1 MVTIKKGTHS
11 SYKFPSLLI
20 DEGKITYKVKFT
32 PSCRYD
38 IGIADQLDINK
49 LFGIGYFPHHHKN
62 SMRFGWR
69 YLIHMDAIEAMA
81 YYYVDGQRVFQHIAF
96 LKMNN
101 NYTFIM
107 YILPDGHLLTVLD
120 DDLKMVAGDLLVNT
134 LVGKKIGYALH
145 PYFGGNQTAPH
156 NIQIEMKKIKE

>member
-11 SYKFPSLLI
+11 SFKFPSLVL
-20 DEGKITYKVKFT
+20 DETKIAYKVRFT

-69 YLIHMDAIEAMA
+69 YLPHMDAIEALG
-81 YYYVDGQRVFQHIAF
+81 YYYVNGQRMHEHVAF
-96 LKMNN
+96 LRIDG

-107 YILPDGHLLTVLD
+107 HILVDGHLLTILD
-120 DDLKMVAGDLLVNT
+120 DDMKYVAGDLVINRLK
-134 LVGKKIGYALH
+134 GKNMGYALH

-156 NIQIEMKKIKE
+156 DIQIEMKKVKE

>member
-1 MVTIKKGTHS
+1 MVTIKTGTHS
-11 SYKFPSLLI
+11 SFKLPSLVI
-20 DEGKITYKVKFT
+20 GQDKITYKVRFT
-32 PSCRYD
+32 PSCRYE
-38 IGIADQLDINK
+38 IGLADQLDINK

-69 YLIHMDAIEAMA
+69 YVIDMDAIEIMA
-81 YYYVDGQRVFQHIAF
+81 YYYVDGQRMYEHVAF
-96 LKMNN
+96 LKIDG

-120 DDLKMVAGDLLVNT
+120 DDGKYVAGDVLINHLKGRNFGYLLR
-134 LVGKKIGYALH
+134 

-156 NIQIEMKKIKE
+156 NIHIDMKRIEE